1 MLDRVTLTAGP
12 SREREGLA
20 HPYPERTM
28 SDTAKPL
35 EITHDSANQVFQAVV
50 DGYTSEVEY
59 RLNGNVM
66 TITHTGVPSPVGGR
80 GIAALLT
87 KFAVQTAEAKG
98 WKIVPA
104 CSYAETWFK
113 RNPEYNHLLD

>member
-1 MLDRVTLTAGP
+1 
-12 SREREGLA
+12 
-20 HPYPERTM
+20 M
-28 SDTAKPL
+28 SDNPEPL
-35 EITHDSANQVFQAVV
+35 EINHDADNQAFTAVV
-50 DGYTSEVEY
+50 DGQTCVVDYQL
-59 RLNGNVM
+59 RGNVM

-87 KFAVQTAEAKG
+87 RRAVKEAEDRG

-113 RNPEYNHLLD
+113 RNPEYRHLLA

>member
-1 MLDRVTLTAGP
+1 MLDGIDATAGP
-12 SREREGLA
+12 GEI
-20 HPYPERTM
+20 PM

-35 EITHDSANQVFQAVV
+35 EIVHDSANQVFLVVV
-50 DGYTSEVEY
+50 DGHTCELEY
-59 RLNGNVM
+59 RLSGKTM

-87 KFAVQTAEAKG
+87 RFAVQVADANG

-104 CSYAETWFK
+104 CGYAATWFE
-113 RNPEYNHLLD
+113 RNPEYGHLLA

>member
-1 MLDRVTLTAGP
+1 
-12 SREREGLA
+12 
-20 HPYPERTM
+20 M
-28 SDTAKPL
+28 SDSAKPL
-35 EITHDSANQVFQAVV
+35 EITHDAANQVFTTVV
-50 DGYTSEVEY
+50 DGHTCEVEY
-59 RLNGNVM
+59 RLKDKVM

-87 KFAVQTAEAKG
+87 KFAVQVAEAAG

-113 RNPEYNHLLD
+113 RNPEYGHLLA